1 MISPLH
7 ILTSAALGAFIGYF
21 TNALAIKALFRPLR
35 PRWYSL
41 GWQGVIPKNR
51 ARLADNIARVVGED
65 LLYRDYLLEQ
75 IEKPALQENL
85 RAYLQSWGQ
94 RLLDAR
100 PAEVFARLPA
110 SWRERGLEEAL
121 GRALALLADW
131 SQGEGGRAALER
143 LARELVVFLRAR
155 PLGEVVKPAQMEEL
169 AAVAGRALADEH
181 LRARVQEILEQE
193 LENFLG
199 SDKPLADVL
208 PAELGVL
215 LRQRLRDE
223 VPALMERL
231 ARWLSGRDHVEQL
244 SERILTALE
253 TYIEDERS
261 VRSLV
266 GGLSLRLFRD
276 SIRDAVT
283 ERLPQVARAYLDSAE
298 TRSRVEER
306 LMEGVDSILQRP
318 LGELLG
324 GERGAVAVRVAGVV
338 STWATSAE
346 AGERLQ
352 GVLRE
357 QYQQHCD
364 KALGSIIPETG
375 WRSVEAAC
383 VEMLKDLA
391 GRAPEWTSRMAAV
404 VRKAIEGADEPLRG
418 YMGLDEAGQRR
429 IVDWGQERV
438 SAVLQREVPVLLEQV
453 DIAALVRERVMSYD
467 LLRVE
472 ALVKNIIHDQL
483 RYINLLGAIMG
494 GVVGMLLPLINAQLP

>member
-1 MISPLH
+1 MISPIH
-7 ILTSAALGAFIGYF
+7 MATSAALGAFIGYF

-35 PRWYSL
+35 PRWYFL

-85 RAYLQSWGQ
+85 HAYLQGWGE
-94 RLLDAR
+94 RLFAAC
-100 PAEVFARLPA
+100 PAEVFARLPT
-110 SWRERGLEEAL
+110 SWREEGLEKLLA
-121 GRALALLADW
+121 RALVLVADW
-131 SQGEGGRAALER
+131 SGSKEGNAAVR
-143 LARELVVFLRAR
+143 QLARELVGVLRAR
-155 PLGEVVKPAQMEEL
+155 ALREVVAPEQAEKLVSM
-169 AAVAGRALADEH
+169 VGRALVDER
-181 LRARVQEILEQE
+181 LRSRVEDILEHE
-193 LENFLG
+193 LDSFL
-199 SDKPLADVL
+199 SSNKPLAEVL
-208 PAELGVL
+208 PAELGKM

-231 ARWLSGRDHVEQL
+231 ARWLSSRDHVEHL

-253 TYIEDERS
+253 TYIEDEGSLRS
-261 VRSLV
+261 IV

-298 TRSRVEER
+298 TRARVEER
-306 LMEGVDSILQRP
+306 LVEGVDSILARP
-318 LGELLG
+318 LGQLLG
-324 GERGAVAVRVAGVV
+324 NERRAVAERIAGVA

-346 AGERLQ
+346 ASERLQ
-352 GVLRE
+352 GILRE
-357 QYQQHCD
+357 QYQQRREQE
-364 KALGSIIPETG
+364 LGAIIPDMG
-375 WRSVEAAC
+375 WRGIEAAC
-383 VEMLKDLA
+383 VELLGDL
-391 GRAPEWTSRMAAV
+391 GRRAATWTPRAATA
-404 VRKAIEGADEPLRG
+404 VRTAIEGADKPLRD
-418 YMGLDEAGQRR
+418 YLGLDNAGERR
-429 IVDWGQERV
+429 IVYWGQERV

-483 RYINLLGAIMG
+483 RYINLLGALMG
-494 GVVGMLLPLINAQLP
+494 GVVGLLLPLINAQLP

>member
-1 MISPLH
+1 MISPIH
-7 ILTSAALGAFIGYF
+7 MATSAALGAFIGYF

-35 PRWYSL
+35 PRFYSL

-85 RAYLQSWGQ
+85 HAYLQGWGE
-94 RLLDAR
+94 RLFAAR

-110 SWRERGLEEAL
+110 SWRERGLESAL
-121 GRALALLADW
+121 ARALALLADW
-131 SQGEGGRAALER
+131 SSSAGGRAFAAQ
-143 LARELVVFLRAR
+143 LARELVNFLRDR
-155 PLGEVVKPAQMEEL
+155 PLGEMIKPSQVEEL
-169 AAVAGRALADEH
+169 VAVVGRALVDER
-181 LRARVQEILEQE
+181 LRGRVQDILQQE

-199 SDKPLADVL
+199 SDQALAEVL
-208 PAELGVL
+208 PAELGGL

-231 ARWLSGRDHVEQL
+231 ARWLSARDHVEHL

-253 TYIEDERS
+253 TYIEDENSLRS
-261 VRSLV
+261 MV
-266 GGLSLRLFRD
+266 GSLSLRLFRD

-298 TRSRVEER
+298 TRARVEER
-306 LMEGVDSILQRP
+306 LVEGVDSILARP
-318 LGELLG
+318 LGQLLG
-324 GERGAVAVRVAGVV
+324 NERRAVAARIAGVA

-346 AGERLQ
+346 ASERLQ
-352 GVLRE
+352 GILRE
-357 QYQQHCD
+357 QYQQRREQE
-364 KALGSIIPETG
+364 LGAIIPDMG
-375 WRSVEAAC
+375 WRGIEAAC
-383 VEMLKDLA
+383 VELLGDL
-391 GRAPEWTSRMAAV
+391 GRRAAAWTPRAAIA
-404 VRKAIEGADEPLRG
+404 VRTAIEGADKPLRD
-418 YMGLDEAGQRR
+418 YLGLDDAGERR

-453 DIAALVRERVMSYD
+453 NIAALVRERVMSYD

-483 RYINLLGAIMG
+483 RYINLLGALMG
-494 GVVGMLLPLINAQLP
+494 GVVGLLLPLINAQLP